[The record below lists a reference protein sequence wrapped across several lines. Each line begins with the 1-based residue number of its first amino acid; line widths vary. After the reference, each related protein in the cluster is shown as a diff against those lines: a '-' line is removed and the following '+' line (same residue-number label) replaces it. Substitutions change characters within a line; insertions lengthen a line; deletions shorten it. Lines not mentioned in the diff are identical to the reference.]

1 MGSVTRLSFEFLG
14 QLNMWMVFVCGCFP
28 LASLTE
34 SCSLLDGLKDFF
46 LLQKLSLTIK
56 LITSEVVQ
64 GTSIRT
70 SVYGMSSR
78 VNGQNIKNADQIL
91 NTLHVY

>member
-1 MGSVTRLSFEFLG
+1 MC
-14 QLNMWMVFVCGCFP
+14 VCVCVCVCVSFP

-46 LLQKLSLTIK
+46 LLQQLSLTLK

-64 GTSIRT
+64 GTSIRM
-70 SVYGMSSR
+70 SVYGHEFM
-78 VNGQNIKNADQIL
+78 GEWAK
-91 NTLHVY
+91 Y